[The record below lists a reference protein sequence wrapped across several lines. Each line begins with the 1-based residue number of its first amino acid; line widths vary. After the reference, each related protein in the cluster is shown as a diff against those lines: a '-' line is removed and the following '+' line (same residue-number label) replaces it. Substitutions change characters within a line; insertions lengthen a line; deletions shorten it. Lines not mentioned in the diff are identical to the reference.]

1 MVSESADRNLK
12 RCKRRGC
19 DEHISRERIE
29 HMARLNREAL
39 FCSER
44 CSNRHYQTEHRER
57 RRRERAATPLRRLS
71 AAAIDAMDPY
81 AVAGHRHRNLTPA
94 EREESI
100 RRYVDERE
108 RFYRALEIGDGFWL
122 RVLIPTPSGIIID
135 LRDRP

>member
-1 MVSESADRNLK
+1 
-12 RCKRRGC
+12 
-19 DEHISRERIE
+19 
-29 HMARLNREAL
+29 
-39 FCSER
+39 
-44 CSNRHYQTEHRER
+44 
-57 RRRERAATPLRRLS
+57 
-71 AAAIDAMDPY
+71 MDPY